1 MSAVEQKVRGRRRH
15 LAVVGDEQVPVADA
29 EPGNP
34 FPVPVIACWGPSGSP
49 GKSTIATNIAAEL
62 VLAGQ
67 RVLLID
73 LDTLAPSLSLA
84 LGLVDTPAGLSACL
98 RLAEQ
103 QRLTRAEFERLTV
116 SITLGRNELRF
127 MPGLNSASR
136 WQEVTPDRLE
146 RMLAELASY
155 VDFVVL
161 DLPQATDFKARVMH
175 PSTLANQE
183 LVTRDTLLRTVL
195 VKATKL
201 VMVSGCDP
209 VAAQRFLLASE
220 YLSEL
225 KRTSQAYVVVNR
237 FRTSALGSRAKD
249 ELEQTYLNL
258 AKLRVDCFI
267 PDDPPNIDKA
277 MLNGLPLVLLKRS
290 SPARVAIGQLTK
302 QLLVGSITRAGVA
315 KLS

>member
-1 MSAVEQKVRGRRRH
+1 
-15 LAVVGDEQVPVADA
+15 
-29 EPGNP
+29 
-34 FPVPVIACWGPSGSP
+34 
-49 GKSTIATNIAAEL
+49 
-62 VLAGQ
+62 
-67 RVLLID
+67 
-73 LDTLAPSLSLA
+73 
-84 LGLVDTPAGLSACL
+84 
-98 RLAEQ
+98 
-103 QRLTRAEFERLTV
+103 
-116 SITLGRNELRF
+116 
-127 MPGLNSASR
+127 
-136 WQEVTPDRLE
+136 
-146 RMLAELASY
+146 MLAELASY

-302 QLLVGSITRAGVA
+302 QLLVGSITRASVA

>member
-1 MSAVEQKVRGRRRH
+1 MSAVEQKLRGRRRH
-15 LAVVGDEQVPVADA
+15 LAVVGDDQTPATQP
-29 EPGNP
+29 EPSNP
-34 FPVPVIACWGPSGSP
+34 YPVPVIACWGPSGSP

-84 LGLVDTPAGLSACL
+84 FGLVDTPAGLSACL

-116 SITLGRNELRF
+116 SITLGRHELRF

-136 WQEVTPDRLE
+136 WQEVTPDRFE

-225 KRTSQAYVVVNR
+225 KRSSQAYVVVNR

-267 PDDPPNIDKA
+267 PDDPQNIDKA

-302 QLLVGSITRAGVA
+302 QLLVGSITRASVA